1 MSFVLILMSDYLPGV
16 LLHIS
21 SVAEPPRVFLTSTL
35 GLCVLISAFTPQE
48 WASPSVSLDLIH
60 RDRNDGPSPEE
71 TCSYFSY
78 YLSYG
83 WITNV
88 IFKGFWGKLTLD
100 DLPPLPFY
108 DEPLLWLT
116 RIKNARAQG
125 ITTLWTLIFLLRA
138 ELFKMVLCAILTA
151 ISDLIAPFAMYQ
163 LLDYLAHPELAIVR
177 PTLWVCLLFIGP
189 MSHSVAFH
197 QYIFTTTRLIVRVKI
212 SMVQEL
218 FYKAM
223 RRDDHDA
230 ISEKIGGQQAAE
242 NLNGNSLQSFPSQLA
257 PKAGSKGNLKG
268 GQIAN
273 LISYDVDAIISA
285 RDIVLC
291 CITGPIELTIAMI
304 LLYRMLGWPS
314 MAGLTV
320 MLLCSPLP
328 TILARKMSNVHT
340 RAMKATDTR
349 MSRII
354 EYLPA
359 IRTIKYFAWEDS
371 ISEKINEARQSEQRI
386 MWRRSLYSVAITAS
400 GDFIPLFT
408 LFVMFA
414 CYTLG
419 TGGTLTS
426 ATAFTSLSL
435 VEILRSQFA
444 WISRTTRYVA
454 QGKASLR
461 RIDNYFETFIGMQ
474 HHPEGPPSLI
484 DATLSRSH
492 GSNFKLRNITLQFT
506 QLGMNVITGPSGSG
520 KTSLLLSLLGET
532 ILEAGEVT
540 CPRDVAYASQSAWL
554 QNDTIRSNILFYS
567 DFEQARYD
575 RVVDACCLLEDFGQL
590 PGGDLTSV
598 GENGTVLSGGQR
610 QRLALA
616 RAIYSNA
623 SAIFLDDVFSA
634 LDVTTAVHVYN
645 HVLCSDLL
653 HGRTVILVTQT
664 PWIAEQADLEI
675 RLDGGLVKSAEAREG
690 VVRTPINISRVL
702 STSSSLQEISGDAL
716 SVSRVGELSPNPQLE
731 KILSAGIV
739 GHKRNPK
746 ALFYEYLVVFGG
758 HKYAFLALFTSLAS
772 QLAFFALTLW
782 LSVWVGAYSD
792 QDAVNVGFYLS
803 IYAAILAS
811 FNILTGINSL
821 VFQNGAW
828 NAARKMHSRIV
839 QAVFRAPLSWYD
851 KVSTGHITNRFSRD
865 INSLDS
871 LLADLAKAAIYLL
884 IRLVLRVGAIGSILP
899 IFAVPT
905 AIVCVIGFI
914 IGDMYTRAAASVKR
928 IAAESQSPVF
938 AQFSEALAGLS
949 VVRARSGMVDVMG
962 QQLAKKLRVYAR
974 AAEAQYNLN
983 RWVSVRTDCAAAVV
997 ALGAGAIALVRSGSV
1012 SAGIVGFSLTNAIGL
1027 SSTIISLVRNANE
1040 LEIELACFQ
1049 RLQEYVDLPV
1059 EEEHSDLT
1067 VVAPPANWPCSG
1079 MLEFRNVTARYTPD
1093 GPDILKNIS
1102 FTLKTGERVAIVGR
1116 TGSGKSTLVLSLLC
1130 ITHIVSGTILYDGM
1144 DIKQIPLKHLRK
1156 GLTIIPQDTALFSG
1170 SVGEN
1175 LDPSSAVDRHDLE
1188 NALSACSGLSA
1199 LSTKSNTSG
1208 CSLEQMA
1215 FEVSLST
1222 EVISGGRNFSHG
1234 QRQILSLARALVKR
1248 SKLVLLDEAT
1258 ASMDYE
1264 TDAEIQSVLREELKG
1279 STLVTIAHRLRTVID
1294 YDRVIVMSGGK
1305 ILEIGAPKE
1314 LFEKKGVFTGMVI
1327 QSRGAEELISAF
1339 TLN

>member
-1 MSFVLILMSDYLPGV
+1 
-16 LLHIS
+16 
-21 SVAEPPRVFLTSTL
+21 
-35 GLCVLISAFTPQE
+35 
-48 WASPSVSLDLIH
+48 
-60 RDRNDGPSPEE
+60 
-71 TCSYFSY
+71 
-78 YLSYG
+78 
-83 WITNV
+83 
-88 IFKGFWGKLTLD
+88 
-100 DLPPLPFY
+100 
-108 DEPLLWLT
+108 
-116 RIKNARAQG
+116 
-125 ITTLWTLIFLLRA
+125 
-138 ELFKMVLCAILTA
+138 
-151 ISDLIAPFAMYQ
+151 
-163 LLDYLAHPELAIVR
+163 
-177 PTLWVCLLFIGP
+177 
-189 MSHSVAFH
+189 MSHSVAFQ

-230 ISEKIGGQQAAE
+230 VSEKLAELQSAE
-242 NLNGNSLQSFPSQLA
+242 NSNGSTLQRSPSLPTT
-257 PKAGSKGNLKG
+257 KAGSKGNLKG

-273 LISYDVDAIISA
+273 MISYDVDAIVSS

-314 MAGLTV
+314 MAGLAV

-328 TILARKMSNVHT
+328 TILARKMSSVHT

-349 MSRII
+349 ISRII

-359 IRTIKYFAWEDS
+359 IRTIKYFAWEDA
-371 ISEKINEARQSEQRI
+371 ISEKIDDARQNEQRI
-386 MWRRSLYSVAITAS
+386 MWKRSLYAVAITAS

-461 RIDNYFETFIGMQ
+461 RIDHYFETFIGMQ
-474 HHPEGPPSLI
+474 HHPEGPPSLT

-492 GSNFKLRNITLQFT
+492 GSNFKLRNITLQFA
-506 QLGMNVITGPSGSG
+506 QQGMNVVTGPSGSG

-540 CPRDVAYASQSAWL
+540 CPRDVAYAAQSAWL
-554 QNDTIRSNILFYS
+554 QNDTIRNNILFYS
-567 DFEQARYD
+567 DFEQARYG
-575 RVVDACCLLEDFGQL
+575 RVVDACCLLEDFRQL
-590 PGGDLTSV
+590 PRGDLTLV

-623 SAIFLDDVFSA
+623 PTIILDDVFSA
-634 LDVTTAVHVYN
+634 LDVTTAVYLYN
-645 HVLCSDLL
+645 QVFCSDLL
-653 HGRTVILVTQT
+653 HGRTIILVTQT
-664 PWIAEQADLEI
+664 PWIAEQADLEV
-675 RLDGGLVKSAEAREG
+675 RLDSGLVKSVEARKDL
-690 VVRTPINISRVL
+690 VRIPINISRVL
-702 STSSSLQEISGDAL
+702 SAASLLQEETGGDAL
-716 SVSRVGELSPNPQLE
+716 PVPAFGNLSSDPHVG
-731 KILSAGIV
+731 KILSDGIA

-758 HKYAFLALFTSLAS
+758 HKYALLALFTSLAS
-772 QLAFFALTLW
+772 QLAFFAVTLW

-792 QDAVNVGFYLS
+792 RDAVNAGFYLS
-803 IYAAILAS
+803 TYAAILAS

-871 LLADLAKAAIYLL
+871 LLADLAKAAIFLL

-905 AIVCVIGFI
+905 AVVCVIGFI

-938 AQFSEALAGLS
+938 AQFSETLAGLS
-949 VVRARSGMVDVMG
+949 VVRARSGMVDIMG
-962 QQLAKKLRVYAR
+962 QQLARKLRVYAR

-1059 EEEHSDLT
+1059 EEERSDFA
-1067 VVAPPANWPCSG
+1067 VVAPPASWPCSG
-1079 MLEFRNVTARYTPD
+1079 TLEFRNVTARYTPD

-1102 FTLKTGERVAIVGR
+1102 FTLKSGERVAIVGR
-1116 TGSGKSTLVLSLLC
+1116 TGSGKSTLVLSLLRV
-1130 ITHIVSGTILYDGM
+1130 THIVFGTILYDGI
-1144 DIKQIPLKHLRK
+1144 DIGHIPLKRLRQ

-1175 LDPSSAVDRHDLE
+1175 LDPSSGVDRHDLE

-1199 LSTKSNTSG
+1199 LSNQSSTSDY
-1208 CSLEQMA
+1208 SLDQITS
-1215 FEVSLST
+1215 EVSLST

-1294 YDRVIVMSGGK
+1294 YDRVIVMSGGE

-1314 LFEKKGVFTGMVI
+1314 LFEKKGVFTDMVI
-1327 QSRGAEELISAF
+1327 QSREAEELVSAF